1 MRPLY
6 RGPDDVDYPSSHYRE
21 VSVWWKTGERMVPAR
36 RPYVRPL
43 YNELVNVLSWAAH
56 AASGDIDPYREGRPS
71 ARHYNDMVYA
81 AHVMG
86 HKVRR
91 DDWEGWT
98 SWERYMYY
106 NGPTFGV
113 ARVC

>member
-1 MRPLY
+1 
-6 RGPDDVDYPSSHYRE
+6 
-21 VSVWWKTGERMVPAR
+21 MVPAR

-56 AASGDIDPYREGRPS
+56 AASGDIDPYRRGHPS
-71 ARHYNDMVYA
+71 ARHYDDMVYA
-81 AHVMG
+81 AYAMG
-86 HKVRR
+86 HKVQL

-98 SWERYMYY
+98 SWERYY
-106 NGPTFGV
+106 NGPTFGT